1 MVSLIQEASGRIFPY
16 VWHTPLVR
24 SEPLS
29 RPGRGKVW
37 LKLESL
43 QPTGAFKVRP
53 AFNAILTHLEQARR
67 AGVVTSSS
75 GNFAQATAY
84 AARELGVDAQI
95 VMMRGASPFKI
106 ERTRQ
111 FGGDVVLCED
121 TFESRWETTF
131 RIQRESG
138 RLLLHPYDSEE
149 TIAGDGTIGLELLE
163 DLESDF
169 CVVVPVSGGGLVAGI
184 AAAVK
189 AFRPA
194 CRVIGVQPEANPSM
208 AESKRQGSRVT
219 VPALGSMAD
228 ALSVLTPGELTF
240 EIVRELVDD
249 VVLVEEDEFAA
260 AVRLLAEEQK
270 LVAEPGGAAAVA
282 AWMAGKVDNRGL
294 DVVCIVSGG
303 NIVPAKFA
311 GLLQQADMAIAG

>member
-1 MVSLIQEASGRIFPY
+1 
-16 VWHTPLVR
+16 
-24 SEPLS
+24 
-29 RPGRGKVW
+29 VW

-43 QPTGAFKVRP
+43 QPTSSFKVRP
-53 AFNAILTHLEQARR
+53 AFNAILAHLEQARS

-84 AARELGVDAQI
+84 AARQLGVSAQI

-111 FGGDVVLCED
+111 FGGEVVLCED
-121 TFESRWETTF
+121 SFESRWETTF

-149 TIAGDGTIGLELLE
+149 TIAGDGTVGLELLE
-163 DLESDF
+163 VLDNEF
-169 CVVVPVSGGGLVAGI
+169 CVVVPVSGGGLLAGI
-184 AAAVK
+184 ASALK

-194 CRVIGVQPEANPSM
+194 CRVIGVQPKANPSM
-208 AESKRQGSRVT
+208 AESKRQGRRVT
-219 VPALGSMAD
+219 VPPLGSMAD
-228 ALSVLTPGELTF
+228 ALSVPTPGELTF
-240 EIVRELVDD
+240 EIASELMDD
-249 VVLVEEDEFAA
+249 IVLVEEDEFAA

-270 LVAEPGGAAAVA
+270 LVVEPGGAAAVA
-282 AWMAGKVDNRGL
+282 AWMAGKIDNSGL

-303 NIVPAKFA
+303 NVVPAKFA
-311 GLLQQADMAIAG
+311 ELLQQSNMAVVG